1 MPIHRNPDGTWQW
14 GKSGKKYKKKADA
27 IKQMQAIFANGY
39 RELGHNKKAA
49 FLYKLADM
57 TQQNMNLDSDIFPKP
72 LNTAAPVNAPLNFR
86 TPVPKV
92 RTKMQYK
99 QPKAT
104 FKQVKT
110 DITKTPA
117 YNTYQWGDASGTKTA
132 NRGDT
137 VQDFWRALGQPGT
150 FADYQNQFLQNNGTL
165 DIQQGKNYNLGKYA
179 DV

>member
-1 MPIHRNPDGTWQW
+1 MPIHQNPDGTWQW
-14 GKSGKKYKKKADA
+14 GRQVRNIKRKPMLLSKCRLFLPMAIESRGK
-27 IKQMQAIFANGY
+27 
-39 RELGHNKKAA
+39 NKKAV

-57 TQQNMNLDSDIFPKP
+57 TQQNMPLASDIFPES
-72 LNTAAPVNAPLNFR
+72 LNTAVPVNAPLNFR

-92 RTKMQYK
+92 RTEMQYK

-110 DITKTPA
+110 DITKTPT